1 VTARDLIG
9 RSLRLLGVLA
19 SGESLPADQASDGLD
34 TLNDLLDAWRA
45 ERLTLFA
52 QARTVT
58 ALTVGVASYTIGSG
72 GTINVNRPLW
82 IDGATI
88 VVSGEEIPIR
98 VYTRDEWRRIA
109 QKTLSGQPEG
119 IFYNP
124 TFPLGTVEV
133 YPVPAESTSLVIY
146 GPAEALVSVASLDT
160 AISMPPG
167 WSKALRYALAV
178 DLAPEYPAVSSDAA
192 QLILS
197 QAVELKATI
206 KRPNEAIE
214 DMDIDPALR
223 RRGAWFDINTGDF
236 R

>member
-34 TLNDLLDAWRA
+34 VLNDLLDAWRA

-58 ALTVGVASYTIGSG
+58 ALSVGVASYTIGSG

-88 VVSGEEIPIR
+88 VVGDEEIPIR

-109 QKTLSGQPEG
+109 QKTLAGQPEG

-133 YPVPAESTSLVIY
+133 YPVPAEAVSLVIY
-146 GPAEALVSVASLDT
+146 GPAEALTSVASLDT

-206 KRPNEAIE
+206 KRPNEVLE